1 MDSAQSER
9 LENFDGKKIDC
20 AFNNHEVSKHQE
32 LSTESA
38 IIKIDQQLQV
48 DMNREN
54 KNLSSK
60 NDNCFYCEGPR
71 FTSSA
76 EHWGDSTLSETIQ
89 ILVRTMKI
97 YSDLQQSVLESENHC
112 SIMDLQYKCTPLG
125 HGEVGRSDAMNLAD
139 NMHLLMHMHSRL
151 HNRLLT
157 AVVNQRGG
165 ISPQHLISTDLSS
178 PVTQTNPSETQP
190 AYGPE
195 KSIHKCPQ
203 CGKFLVSKR
212 NLKYHMKLHTGD
224 MDHKCY
230 ICSKGFTH
238 KNKLL
243 IHIKLHTGQKDFV
256 CTVCSKAFVQKC
268 DLLRHTKLHTGQ
280 KDFVCGVCSKG
291 FIQRSDLLKHSK
303 LHTGQK
309 DFVCTVC
316 SKAFIQK
323 SDLLRH
329 NKTHWPD
336 RCHV

>member
-76 EHWGDSTLSETIQ
+76 E
-89 ILVRTMKI
+89 
-97 YSDLQQSVLESENHC
+97 
-112 SIMDLQYKCTPLG
+112 CTPLG